1 MTKRDGYGDR
11 IEWLLRRL
19 RRLRFSKQKDELHEE
34 LRAHA
39 RTAMADR
46 MERGESEEEARRHV
60 MRELGNVPLIEDVT
74 RAMWGGVWLERVLQ
88 DVRYGLRQLRRA
100 PGFAVTVVVT
110 LALGLGAAVAMYTVV
125 DRVLLRPLP
134 YRDAGSLVD
143 IQEMS
148 KTGEP
153 GWGSAFLD
161 IAEWQARSHTL
172 ASIAFW
178 NGKGDHPEGF
188 SYLEGKEGSVGVS
201 DTAVSANLFPMLG
214 VHAAMGRTFL
224 EGESGSARSE
234 DAHTILLSDAIWRD
248 AFGAD
253 PQILGRTVKVSGEA
267 YTVIGVMPRGFVFPF
282 DLSHP
287 MVWTSIVPSRDDKAR
302 VKNVTPNYETIA
314 RLAPGASAAA
324 ATSEIKGIQ
333 RDVAAQYT
341 DRDYRDHV
349 SSARVARYGDTLV
362 DDSVRKSL
370 LALGGASAVLWL
382 IACVNVT
389 SLLLARA
396 TARQRE
402 IAVRGA
408 LGAGRGRIVQ
418 QLLIEGLMLSSV
430 ASLLGIGLAILTL
443 RMFEHG
449 LKAQFHIY
457 TTLTPN
463 LRVLSVLL
471 ALTVMSAVASSVW
484 PAVAAARAPIEPA
497 LRQGAV
503 QSGTGRTQHRLR
515 SALVVAEIAMSLTL
529 LVACGLLLRTIYTLR
544 HVPLGFR
551 TDHVMVANMSIPNY
565 KYAGR
570 DLNKEL
576 YEPLLERVQHLPG
589 VQSASLMSEVPL
601 GKTFNIVF
609 SFGDGNGSATDVRR
623 GKIRAKASAVTPENQ
638 KVFRFSML
646 RGRFFNEG
654 DTASSTPVVVVNR
667 AFVREWEGND
677 NGDPGKILGTPLL
690 GFRKERQSVVVG
702 VLDDER
708 QVSVAEPSQPEIE
721 VCLPQIT
728 PESGFYQPV
737 GMAMDLAVRTERDPA
752 SMTPELRDLMRQA
765 SPELANSTFTTME
778 QVVEDSYGSQQLASR
793 LLEIFGGTALVLCI
807 AGIYGLLAYL
817 VTQRTRELG
826 IRIALGAQRSRLMA
840 MVLRQAGAMLLAGLA
855 VGLLLAYV
863 TSRVVATLLY
873 GVKAHDPWT
882 MAAVTLILLAGGL
895 AAACIPARRA
905 AAVDPMV
912 ALRSE

>member
-1 MTKRDGYGDR
+1 
-11 IEWLLRRL
+11 
-19 RRLRFSKQKDELHEE
+19 
-34 LRAHA
+34 
-39 RTAMADR
+39 
-46 MERGESEEEARRHV
+46 
-60 MRELGNVPLIEDVT
+60 
-74 RAMWGGVWLERVLQ
+74 
-88 DVRYGLRQLRRA
+88 
-100 PGFAVTVVVT
+100 
-110 LALGLGAAVAMYTVV
+110 
-125 DRVLLRPLP
+125 
-134 YRDAGSLVD
+134 
-143 IQEMS
+143 
-148 KTGEP
+148 
-153 GWGSAFLD
+153 
-161 IAEWQARSHTL
+161 
-172 ASIAFW
+172 
-178 NGKGDHPEGF
+178 
-188 SYLEGKEGSVGVS
+188 
-201 DTAVSANLFPMLG
+201 
-214 VHAAMGRTFL
+214 
-224 EGESGSARSE
+224 
-234 DAHTILLSDAIWRD
+234 
-248 AFGAD
+248 
-253 PQILGRTVKVSGEA
+253 
-267 YTVIGVMPRGFVFPF
+267 
-282 DLSHP
+282 
-287 MVWTSIVPSRDDKAR
+287 
-302 VKNVTPNYETIA
+302 
-314 RLAPGASAAA
+314 
-324 ATSEIKGIQ
+324 
-333 RDVAAQYT
+333 
-341 DRDYRDHV
+341 
-349 SSARVARYGDTLV
+349 
-362 DDSVRKSL
+362 
-370 LALGGASAVLWL
+370 
-382 IACVNVT
+382 VNVT

-418 QLLIEGLMLSSV
+418 QLLIEGLMLSGV
-430 ASLLGIGLAILTL
+430 ASLLGIGLAMLTL

-515 SALVVAEIAMSLTL
+515 AVLVVAEIAMSLTL

-551 TDHVMVANMSIPNY
+551 TDHIMVASMAIPNY
-565 KYAGR
+565 KYEGR
-570 DLNKEL
+570 NLNKEL

-609 SFGDGNGSATDVRR
+609 SFGDGNGNATDVRR

-654 DTASSTPVVVVNR
+654 DTATSTPVVVVNR
-667 AFVREWEGND
+667 AFVREYEGED
-677 NGDPGKILGTPLL
+677 GDPGKILGTPLL
-690 GFRKERQSVVVG
+690 GLGKDRQSVVVG

-728 PESGFYQPV
+728 PDSGFYGPA
-737 GMAMDLAVRTERDPA
+737 GMAMDLAVRTERSPA
-752 SMTPELRDLMRQA
+752 SMTPELRDLMRKA
-765 SPELANSTFTTME
+765 SPELANSNFTTME
-778 QVVEDSYGSQQLASR
+778 QVVEDSYGSQQLAAR

-826 IRIALGAQRSRLMA
+826 IRIALGAQRFRLMA

-863 TSRVVATLLY
+863 TSRVVGTLLY

>member
-1 MTKRDGYGDR
+1 MR
-11 IEWLLRRL
+11 WPRL
-19 RRLRFSKQKDELHEE
+19 SFAKQKHELSEE
-34 LRAHA
+34 LRAHLHMA
-39 RTAMADR
+39 IADR
-46 MERGESEEEARRHV
+46 MERGESEEEARRNA

-88 DVRYGLRQLRRA
+88 DVRYALRQLRRA
-100 PGFAVTVVVT
+100 PGFAMTVVLT

-125 DRVLLRPLP
+125 DRVMLRPLP
-134 YRDAGSLVD
+134 YRDAGSLVS
-143 IQEMS
+143 IQETS

-153 GWGSAFLD
+153 GWGTAFLD
-161 IAEWQARSHTL
+161 ITEWQARSHTL

-178 NGKGDHPEGF
+178 TGEGDHPEGF

-201 DTAVSANLFPMLG
+201 DAEVSANLFPTLG

-224 EGESGSARSE
+224 EGRSGAVREE
-234 DAHTILLSDAIWRD
+234 DAHTLLLSDAVWRN

-253 PQILGRTVKVSGEA
+253 LHIVGKSVKVSGKQ
-267 YTVIGVMPRGFVFPF
+267 YTVIGVMPRGFAFPYGGE
-282 DLSHP
+282 HP
-287 MVWTSIVPSRDDKAR
+287 MVWTPIVLSSGDLVRQKHQS
-302 VKNVTPNYETIA
+302 PNYTPIA
-314 RLAPGASAAA
+314 RLAPGSSLAAA
-324 ATSEIKGIQ
+324 ETELKTIQSQAAT
-333 RDVAAQYT
+333 QYT
-341 DRDYRDHV
+341 EADYREHA
-349 SSARVARYGDTLV
+349 SSVEVERYGDSLV
-362 DDSVRKSL
+362 NEDVRKSL
-370 LALGGASAVLWL
+370 LALAGASALLWL

-408 LGAGRGRIVQ
+408 LGASRWRIVQ
-418 QLLIEGLMLSSV
+418 QLVIEGLMLSSL
-430 ASLLGIGLAILTL
+430 ASVLGIGLAMLTL

-463 LRVLSVLL
+463 LRVLGALL
-471 ALTVMSAVASSVW
+471 ALTVMSALVSSAW
-484 PAVAAARAPIEPA
+484 PAMAAARAAIEPA
-497 LRQGAV
+497 LRQGAT
-503 QSGTGRTQHRLR
+503 QSGTGRRQHRLR
-515 SALVVAEIAMSLTL
+515 AALVVAEIAMSLTL

-551 TDHVMVANMSIPNY
+551 TNHVMVANMSIPNY
-565 KYAGR
+565 KYAGG
-570 DLNKEL
+570 DLYKQL
-576 YEPLLERVQHLPG
+576 YQPLLERVQHLPG

-609 SFGDGNGSATDVRR
+609 SFGDDGGSAADVRR
-623 GKIRAKASAVTPENQ
+623 SKIRAKAGAVTADNQ

-646 RGRFFNEG
+646 RGRFFNDG
-654 DTASSTPVVVVNR
+654 DTATSTPVVVVNR
-667 AFVREWEGND
+667 EFVREWSGED
-677 NGDPGKILGTPLL
+677 GDPGKILGTPLL
-690 GFRKERQSVVVG
+690 GLGKDRKSVVVG
-702 VLDDER
+702 VLDDEL
-708 QVSVAEPSQPEIE
+708 QVSVAKPSQAELE

-728 PESGFYQPV
+728 PGNGFYGPA

-752 SMTPELRDLMRQA
+752 AMTSMLRRVMREA
-765 SPELANSTFTTME
+765 SPELANSTFTTMD
-778 QVVEDSYGSQQLASR
+778 QIVEDSYGSQRLAAR

-840 MVLRQAGAMLLAGLA
+840 MVLRQATGMLLAGLA
-855 VGLLLAYV
+855 VGLLFAYA
-863 TSRVVATLLY
+863 TSRLVSTLLY
-873 GVKAHDPWT
+873 GVRPHDPWT
-882 MAAVTLILLAGGL
+882 MAAVTLVLLAGGL

-905 AAVDPMV
+905 AAVDPMA